1 MSTLT
6 NLPSSTICLS
16 FSFLKP
22 SSSSMYSA
30 TIFCNSRPDINSFH
44 TFLGILTKLL
54 TRSLHNATA
63 SANLPSEARHSGLH
77 TGVQSTAVN
86 LIVSE
91 AVRWNFLL
99 CTDHHYGNKARQCLA
114 MQICE
119 MLSVLPAQS
128 AEAAK

>member
-1 MSTLT
+1 MITD
-6 NLPSSTICLS
+6 LPSSTICLS
-16 FSFLKP
+16 FSFLKG

-30 TIFCNSRPDINSFH
+30 TIFCKSRPDINSEQHFSQNPD
-44 TFLGILTKLL
+44 TVIDKI
-54 TRSLHNATA
+54 SLHYANA
-63 SANLPSEARHSGLH
+63 SANLPSEAKLTALLH
-77 TGVQSTAVN
+77 TGLQSTAVN

-119 MLSVLPAQS
+119 MLSV
-128 AEAAK
+128 